1 MQFKRFCSYVVV
13 INDYRLCILPF
24 FLAHQE
30 IPGLDII
37 VDPCA
42 AIIVLFVTGLLCVGI
57 KEVSI
62 CSFQLYLYFSYHFFL
77 YIFLYWFSNMSHL
90 MRCQFYPHFSH
101 QLILYHYNLV
111 RVLWLLVGK
120 TLLMLALWNKL
131 SLAKKGGAASYPFIK
146 RVQGIVQ
153 PLYLVI

>member
-30 IPGLDII
+30 IPRLDII
-37 VDPCA
+37 VDPCF
-42 AIIVLFVTGLLCVGI
+42 AIIVLYVTGLLCVGI

-62 CSFQLYLYFSYHFFL
+62 CSFQLYFYFAYHFFL

-101 QLILYHYNLV
+101 QLILYHCNLV
-111 RVLWLLVGK
+111 S
-120 TLLMLALWNKL
+120 
-131 SLAKKGGAASYPFIK
+131 SLAISGENLVDVGHLGLSSQLSFYKTSSSYCATF
-146 RVQGIVQ
+146 VFGH
-153 PLYLVI
+153 LDL

>member
-1 MQFKRFCSYVVV
+1 MQFKRLCSYVVV

-37 VDPCA
+37 VDPYA

-57 KEVSI
+57 KE
-62 CSFQLYLYFSYHFFL
+62 
-77 YIFLYWFSNMSHL
+77 
-90 MRCQFYPHFSH
+90 FYPHFSH
-101 QLILYHYNLV
+101 QLILYHCNLV

-120 TLLMLALWNKL
+120 TLLMLAL
-131 SLAKKGGAASYPFIK
+131 
-146 RVQGIVQ
+146 
-153 PLYLVI
+153 

>member
-13 INDYRLCILPF
+13 INVYRLCILPF

-57 KEVSI
+57 KEPCQKGWSSQL
-62 CSFQLYLYFSYHFFL
+62 SFYKTSSRGEFNRILLSSTNYL
-77 YIFLYWFSNMSHL
+77 
-90 MRCQFYPHFSH
+90 
-101 QLILYHYNLV
+101 
-111 RVLWLLVGK
+111 
-120 TLLMLALWNKL
+120 A
-131 SLAKKGGAASYPFIK
+131 
-146 RVQGIVQ
+146 
-153 PLYLVI
+153 